1 MLSPT
6 IAPAAATTITH
17 SIPQWSCAST
27 AAVISA
33 VSPGSGMPGRL
44 DRDEQEEQDEPVVEE
59 EIASRRI
66 TYRTSGPMR

>member
-27 AAVISA
+27 AAAISA
-33 VSPGSGMPGRL
+33 VSPGSGTPADF
-44 DRDEQEEQDEPVVEE
+44 DRDEQEEENESVVDEQVGHGEL
-59 EIASRRI
+59 
-66 TYRTSGPMR
+66 RTVQAG